1 MLAAV
6 QMRRTLILIG
16 AVLVLAGPF
25 VLGYRLSAGSRAT
38 TPVAIPSVVDEVRSA
53 LAARYYRPVPDRV
66 LRLDSVGQIISALRD
81 PYTAYLAPPDYR
93 LVRQE
98 TASAY
103 TGIGVSL
110 LPSARGYEVVSL
122 SPGPAA
128 RAGVRVGDTI
138 VRIDGVAA
146 GRLSMSHAV
155 TRILGKPGT
164 TVSLG
169 LRRGTRALELRI
181 RRGLVHAPSVQARLL
196 SYAGDRWGDVR
207 LSGFRTGAAVVLGR
221 EIRRL
226 QHEGARGF
234 VLDLRQNP
242 GGLLDE
248 AVAVSSLFL
257 ARGVV
262 VSLAGRHEPREVFR
276 AVGGVAT
283 REPVVVLVD
292 RFSASSAEIVAAALR
307 DHHRATLVGERT
319 FGKALVQSIDPLHN
333 GAALELTIARYF
345 TPSGSDI
352 SNVGVAPQIHAVDE
366 ERTPE
371 DEALAA
377 ALRVL
382 ARPVG

>member
-25 VLGYRLSAGSRAT
+25 VLGYRLSTGSRAT

-66 LRLDSVGQIISALRD
+66 LRLDSIGQIISALRD

-146 GRLSMSHAV
+146 RRLSMSHAL

-276 AVGGVAT
+276 AVGDVAT

-366 ERTPE
+366 ERTPD